1 MIEAH
6 PPAPVRR
13 GSPPVPTRLTGQYP
27 YLFAEHH
34 VEVEARAAA
43 FAAEAPSRE
52 GWDIRAR
59 VAALGAAGLL
69 DVGIARNDVRAI
81 ALVRRQLAY
90 ADAMD
95 DLAFIIQ
102 ELGGFPLSQAPERAG
117 LLAEARAGRR
127 ALCFA
132 LTEPEAGSDVRGVA
146 TQAVKHGDTWWL
158 TGTKW
163 YVSNACDAH
172 TAVVFA
178 RHSDGVGCFV
188 VHDPPSSPQRVAGH
202 SIGRIELDD
211 TPGELVAARG
221 FPLALGALER
231 CRPTVGA
238 AAIGL
243 AARAFDETV
252 RHVSVRQQFGA
263 PLAALPVVRDRVAQ
277 MALDLEQGT
286 LATLHAC
293 WRRDTA
299 APEARTSYESAV
311 GKVAATE
318 AAQRVLD
325 AAVQLH
331 GARGVDEDSLVQR
344 LWREARPLTIYEGAT
359 DVLHTVIAA
368 RHLGDA

>member
-1 MIEAH
+1 
-6 PPAPVRR
+6 
-13 GSPPVPTRLTGQYP
+13 
-27 YLFAEHH
+27 
-34 VEVEARAAA
+34 
-43 FAAEAPSRE
+43 
-52 GWDIRAR
+52 
-59 VAALGAAGLL
+59 
-69 DVGIARNDVRAI
+69 
-81 ALVRRQLAY
+81 
-90 ADAMD
+90 
-95 DLAFIIQ
+95 
-102 ELGGFPLSQAPERAG
+102 
-117 LLAEARAGRR
+117 
-127 ALCFA
+127 
-132 LTEPEAGSDVRGVA
+132 VRGVA
-146 TQAVKHGDTWWL
+146 TRAVRQGDAWHL

-178 RHSDGVGCFV
+178 RHEAGVGCFLA
-188 VHDPPSSPQRVAGH
+188 HDPPASAQKVAGH
-202 SIGRIELDD
+202 SIGRIDLDA
-211 TPGELVAARG
+211 TPATLVAERG

-243 AARAFDETV
+243 AARAFDATV
-252 RHVSVRQQFGA
+252 VHVRERQQFGA
-263 PLAALPVVRDRVAQ
+263 PLAALPVVRDRVAR

-299 APEARTSYESAV
+299 PAELRTSYESAV

-318 AAQRVLD
+318 AAKRVLD

-331 GARGVDEDSLVQR
+331 GAQGVDEDHLVQR

>member
-1 MIEAH
+1 M
-6 PPAPVRR
+6 
-13 GSPPVPTRLTGQYP
+13 RLTEQHP
-27 YLFAEHH
+27 YLFAPHH
-34 VEVEARAAA
+34 AAIEARAAA
-43 FAAEAPSRE
+43 FAVEAPSRE

-69 DVGIARNDVRAI
+69 DVGIAQNDVRAI
-81 ALVRRQLAY
+81 ALVRRHLAH

-102 ELGGFPLSQAPERAG
+102 ELAGYPLSREPAWADT
-117 LLAEARAGRR
+117 LAEARAGRR
-127 ALCFA
+127 TLCFA

-146 TQAVKHGDTWWL
+146 TQAVKHGDTWRL

-178 RHSDGVGCFV
+178 RHTEGVGCFV
-188 VHDPPSSPQRVAGH
+188 VHDPPASPQRVAGH
-202 SIGRIELDD
+202 SIGRIDLRD
-211 TPGELVAARG
+211 TPAQLVAARG

-252 RHVSVRQQFGA
+252 KHVSMRQQFGA
-263 PLAALPVVRDRVAQ
+263 PLSALPVVRGRVAQ
-277 MALDLEQGT
+277 MALDLEQGLLT
-286 LATLHAC
+286 TLHAC

-299 APEARTSYESAV
+299 PPDVRTSYESAV

-331 GARGVDEDSLVQR
+331 GARGVDEDGLVQR

-359 DVLHTVIAA
+359 DVLHTVIAG